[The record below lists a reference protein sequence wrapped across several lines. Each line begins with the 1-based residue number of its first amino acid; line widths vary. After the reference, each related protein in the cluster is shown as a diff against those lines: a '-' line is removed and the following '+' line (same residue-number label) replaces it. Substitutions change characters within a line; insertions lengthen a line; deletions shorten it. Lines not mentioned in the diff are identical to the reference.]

1 VLPHYRTR
9 GLPSIPYQPLPV
21 SPRNSPADV
30 VHMTKKIDCSRILT
44 LHHAHQSLIDRVREE
59 GSGLAFTV
67 DEISTISYAFP
78 KLGHEVQADA
88 FVPYPQS
95 ASRPDPN
102 VPWMYIHSSGTTGFP
117 KLIPHSYKVQ
127 IHQMSRSMSILLVSQ
142 SRH

>member
-1 VLPHYRTR
+1 MLPHYRTR
-9 GLPSIPYQPLPV
+9 GLPFIPYQSLPV
-21 SPRNSPADV
+21 SPGNSPADV
-30 VHMTKKIDCSRILT
+30 VHMKKIGCSRILT
-44 LHHAHQSLIDRVREE
+44 SHHAHQSSIDRVREE

-67 DEISTISYAFP
+67 DEIPTISYAFP

-102 VPWMYIHSSGTTGFP
+102 VPSMYIRSSGTTRFP